1 MNPELEKAAHQA
13 LQEIYDKQ
21 VLGKIKERLRE
32 AVSLA
37 KELRKLA
44 EKQPRKSTTEG
55 YGSS

>member
-1 MNPELEKAAHQA
+1 MKRVDKA